1 MWIFELCPENVD
13 FVQKLLS
20 TKTQNRKYLENYA
33 LDEIFDIS
41 FVKLVERNPTV
52 LVSGRYDQ

>member
-1 MWIFELCPENVD
+1 MAENVD
-13 FVQKLLS
+13 FVQKRRS

-33 LDEIFDIS
+33 LDDKYLNIS
-41 FVKLVERNPTV
+41 FVQLVERNPTV